1 LANVAAG
8 SMSKTRELIGYVGVD
23 SGTVAV
29 LDPCN
34 AGDLAK
40 APWPELGQ
48 MNYPMGHPG
57 LAVVS
62 ATRSGDGYFPVYAE
76 TDDDGQ
82 IVSVVIVF
90 DRGAA

>member
-1 LANVAAG
+1 
-8 SMSKTRELIGYVGVD
+8 MTKTRELIGYVGVD
-23 SGTVAV
+23 SGTIAV

-34 AGDLAK
+34 AGDLANV
-40 APWPELGQ
+40 PWPPEQGQ
-48 MNYPMGHPG
+48 LPYPMGHPG

>member
-1 LANVAAG
+1 
-8 SMSKTRELIGYVGVD
+8 
-23 SGTVAV
+23 
-29 LDPCN
+29 
-34 AGDLAK
+34 
-40 APWPELGQ
+40 